1 MKPIMPATQAPE
13 TRKGLR
19 GLGAVVAASAK
30 AWLRH
35 RAPSKGAALAFYALF
50 SMAPILI
57 LAIAIAGRVLDP
69 RSAQSEAFRH
79 LQHLLS
85 PTLAQAVQ
93 SLVQGAQAPGS
104 GRTATGVA
112 LVLLAVGATSVFAE
126 LKDSLD
132 EIWQQQTPMPTGIL
146 TVVRTRLLAFL
157 LIVVLACL
165 LLASLAANAFLGLAR
180 VLLNGALAYPALL
193 PPAIT
198 FLTLVG
204 LFATINKV
212 LPETRISWG
221 DALVGA
227 CFTGVLFEAGRNLI
241 GLYLGLTALGSS
253 FGAAGSLA
261 ALLVWVYY
269 SAQIFFLGAE
279 FTREYALTF
288 GSLRRPALPQK
299 E

>member
-1 MKPIMPATQAPE
+1 MSPTPESAPQPPATP
-13 TRKGLR
+13 RSLR
-19 GLGAVVAASAK
+19 GLAAVLVASAR

-69 RSAQSEAFRH
+69 RAAQGEAFRH
-79 LQHLLS
+79 LQNFLS
-85 PTLAQAVQ
+85 PALAQAVQ
-93 SLVQGAQAPGS
+93 SLVRDAQAPGS

-132 EIWQQQTPMPTGIL
+132 EIWQQQTPIPTGIL
-146 TVVRTRLLAFL
+146 TILRTRLLAFL
-157 LIVVLACL
+157 LVLVLACL
-165 LLASLAANAFLGLAR
+165 LLASLAANAILGLAR
-180 VLLNGALAYPALL
+180 LQVNGALAYPVLL

-198 FLTLVG
+198 FVTIVG

-212 LPETRISWG
+212 LPEARISWG

-227 CFTGVLFEAGRNLI
+227 CFTGILFEAGRNVI
-241 GLYLGLTALGSS
+241 SLYLSLTNLGSS

-261 ALLVWVYY
+261 ALLIWVYY

-279 FTREYALTF
+279 FTREYALAF
-288 GSLRRPALPQK
+288 GSRRPS
-299 E
+299 